1 MRRVLLLSWF
11 VCLSFISSQAQ
22 DPCALPHARS
32 LVMSGGGSKG
42 AFEAGAIYHLVVQR
56 GCDFSEIS
64 GTSVGALNGALL
76 AQAPVNS
83 DPAISHANFA
93 KEVDALIT
101 MWTSI
106 KGTKEI
112 VRGRPLATLRFGL
125 FGLEGMKNF
134 TPLRK
139 LVNDYVSLQRLDTGR
154 ELRVGTV
161 TFHDG
166 AYREIVLNANGRTD
180 AKAKDYIFGSA
191 IIPMFGV
198 MPRVAVQN
206 ANSEEQV
213 QFSDGSIRH
222 AVPADSYFVQCS
234 WNRTGLLNP
243 ADCRNTGNH
252 GIPPHPRVE
261 QLFIILT
268 NPYERDREF
277 KSVYSNAAFKPGTR
291 QMTDGRKIMT
301 RSIDIIMDT
310 VQHMDLDSMLLA
322 NDLLAWRAEDISN
335 DPGRK
340 FPVESYNYDAQRP
353 ELPGLGYEIAMINP
367 RREDADMSET
377 LNFSPER
384 VATQLYCGCLAA
396 DETMRTQFGLE
407 SKEAGCKE
415 KFRPAAKSKSAKASA
430 EFPAGVC
437 VNTPAMMEAAKQN
450 AATDENGK

>member
-1 MRRVLLLSWF
+1 MRRFVLSATLVLYSLF
-11 VCLSFISSQAQ
+11 SFAEN
-22 DPCALPHARS
+22 PCAQPHARA

-42 AFEAGAIYHLVVQR
+42 AFEAGAIYHLVIQR

-83 DPAISHANFA
+83 DPAISQANFV
-93 KEVDALIT
+93 KQVDAMIT

-139 LVNDYVSLQRLDTGR
+139 LVNDNVSLERLDIGR

-166 AYREIVLNANGRTD
+166 SYREIVMNAKGRTD
-180 AKAKDYIFGSA
+180 TKAKDYIFGSA

-206 ANSEEQV
+206 AKSVEQV
-213 QFSDGSIRH
+213 QFADGSIRH

-234 WNRTGLLNP
+234 WNREGLLSP
-243 ADCRNTGNH
+243 ADCRNSGNH

-322 NDLLAWRAEDISN
+322 NDLLTWRAEDISN
-335 DPGRK
+335 DPGRR

-353 ELPGLGYEIAMINP
+353 ELPGLGYDIAMIIP
-367 RREDADMSET
+367 RREDADM

-407 SKEAGCKE
+407 SKEAGCTE
-415 KFRPAAKSKSAKASA
+415 KFRPASKSKGAKAPA

-437 VNTPAMMEAAKQN
+437 VNTPAMMEAAKQS
-450 AATDENGK
+450 ATTDENGK